1 MSRPRFVNLREAIA
15 PIPDGA
21 LLSFGG
27 FDLQR
32 PPLAL
37 ASELVRQGK
46 KRLRVV
52 VPPAPLPLDLLV
64 GAGVVEEAQ
73 FGFIGFQY
81 EDGFVVAPNVRRAV
95 ESGTIS
101 WRERDVFEIVQ
112 GLRAAAAGVE
122 FLPAPGGEGTDYE
135 KFWPSA
141 KARID
146 WNGASDGGAG
156 LTPIAPAIRPDFV
169 LLHAQE
175 ADRHGNLFLA
185 DPYFDDLLARAGE
198 KVIATVE
205 RVVDRIP
212 HASIPQTRVG
222 AVVEARAGA
231 WPGGCHGHYRHDAA
245 GLRAWEASA
254 KAGRFPEHVESLIRD
269 RAEHAVRLTQ
279 GAAAPEIVSAPP
291 PPMAAATAPGAP
303 AIVAPPRTV
312 QPADRLIVG
321 MARRIQ
327 DGDVVVTGLASALP
341 MLAVAVARATHAPH
355 LTYINCV
362 GAVDPDVTSALPTSV
377 EPRLL
382 DRAAARLVVSDFFD
396 MARRGR
402 IDVMF
407 FGAAQVDAASRLNL
421 SCIGDPLRPK
431 VKLPGPAGSTSIR
444 PFVRTV
450 VVLVPRHAPRVLV
463 DRVDF
468 ASSVPS
474 AMNRETW
481 VVSDLALL
489 KLEESRLAVAS
500 RHAGTSGE
508 TLSARTGFALPDA
521 DSAPVT
527 AEPTD
532 AERDAI
538 ERLDPEGL
546 RHRLAG

>member
-1 MSRPRFVNLREAIA
+1 MSRPRFVNLREAVA

-52 VPPAPLPLDLLV
+52 LPPAPLPLDLLV

-95 ESGTIS
+95 ESGAIA

-135 KFWPSA
+135 KFWPSP

-146 WNGASDGGAG
+146 QNGGPA
-156 LTPIAPAIRPDFV
+156 PIAPAIRPDFV

-175 ADRHGNLFLA
+175 ADRHGNLYLA

-205 RVVDRIP
+205 RIVDRIP
-212 HASIPQTRVG
+212 HASIPKTRVN
-222 AVVEARAGA
+222 AIVEARAGA
-231 WPGGCHGHYRHDAA
+231 WPGGCHGHYRHDVG
-245 GLRAWEASA
+245 GLRGWEAAA

-269 RAEHAVRLTQ
+269 RAEHAVRLAQ
-279 GAAAPEIVSAPP
+279 GAAAP
-291 PPMAAATAPGAP
+291 AAVAVGAP
-303 AIVAPPRTV
+303 AVAPGGPVLVTGPRTV
-312 QPADRLIVG
+312 QAADRLIVG

-362 GAVDPDVTSALPTSV
+362 GAVDPEVTSALPTSV

-382 DRAAARLVVSDFFD
+382 DSAAARLVVSDFFD

-407 FGAAQVDAASRLNL
+407 FGAAQVDSASRLNL

-489 KLEESRLAVAS
+489 KLEESRLTVAS

-508 TLSARTGFALPDA
+508 TLRSRTGFALPDA
-521 DSAPVT
+521 DEAPVT
-527 AEPTD
+527 VEPTD
-532 AERDAI
+532 AEKDAI

>member
-1 MSRPRFVNLREAIA
+1 MTVPRFVTLRDAVA

-37 ASELVRQGK
+37 AGELVRQGK
-46 KRLRVV
+46 ARLRIV
-52 VPPAPLPLDLLV
+52 VPPSPLPLDLLV
-64 GAGVVEEAQ
+64 GAGVVESAE

-81 EDGFVVAPNVRRAV
+81 EEGFVVAPNVRRAV
-95 ESGTIS
+95 ESGS
-101 WRERDVFEIVQ
+101 LAWRERDVFEIVQ

-122 FLPAPGGEGTDYE
+122 YLPSPGGEGTDYE
-135 KFWPSA
+135 RVWPAPRARLDVPGAAGPASA
-141 KARID
+141 A
-146 WNGASDGGAG
+146 
-156 LTPIAPAIRPDFV
+156 IAPAIRPDYV

-212 HASIPQTRVG
+212 HASIPKTRVS
-222 AVVEARAGA
+222 AIVEARGGA
-231 WPGGCHGHYRHDAA
+231 SPGGCHGHYRHDVA
-245 GLRAWEASA
+245 GLRAWDEAA
-254 KAGRFPEHVESLIRD
+254 RAGRFAEHVDALIRD
-269 RAEHAVRLTQ
+269 RAEHVVRPAGAAA
-279 GAAAPEIVSAPP
+279 GAAAPGT
-291 PPMAAATAPGAP
+291 AAAAGGP
-303 AIVAPPRTV
+303 ALVTSASGT
-312 QPADRLIVG
+312 QPADRLLVG

-341 MLAVAVARATHAPH
+341 MLAVAVARATHAPR

-362 GAVDPDVTSALPTSV
+362 GAVDPEVTTALPTSV
-377 EPRLL
+377 DPRLL
-382 DRAAARLVVSDFFD
+382 ETASARLVVSDFFD

-431 VKLPGPAGSTSIR
+431 VKLPGPAGATSIR

-450 VVLVPRHAPRVLV
+450 VVLVPRHAARVLV

-474 AMNRETW
+474 ERNRETW

-489 KLEESRLAVAS
+489 RLEEGRLRVAS
-500 RHAGTSGE
+500 RHAGTSAE
-508 TLSARTGFALPDA
+508 TLRSRTGFELPGA
-521 DSAPVT
+521 ESAATT

-532 AERDAI
+532 AEKDAI
-538 ERLDPEGL
+538 ERLDPQGL

>member
-1 MSRPRFVNLREAIA
+1 MSLPRFLNLRDAIA
-15 PIPDGA
+15 LIPDGA

-37 ASELVRQGK
+37 AAELVRQGRR
-46 KRLRVV
+46 RLRVV

-64 GAGVVEEAQ
+64 GAGVVESAE

-81 EDGFVVAPNVRRAV
+81 EEGFVVAPNVRRAV
-95 ESGTIS
+95 ESGTIT

-122 FLPAPGGEGTDYE
+122 YLPAPGGEGTDYE
-135 KFWPSA
+135 RVWPSA
-141 KARID
+141 RAQVEAS
-146 WNGASDGGAG
+146 GAPCA
-156 LTPIAPAIRPDFV
+156 IAPAIQPDFV

-175 ADRHGNLFLA
+175 ADRHGNLYLA

-205 RVVDRIP
+205 RVVDHIP
-212 HASIPQTRVG
+212 HASIPKTRVHV
-222 AVVEARAGA
+222 VVEARAGA
-231 WPGGCHGHYRHDAA
+231 FPGGCHGHYRHDVA
-245 GLRAWEASA
+245 GLRAWEEAA
-254 KAGRFPEHVESLIRD
+254 RAGRFAEHLEALIRD
-269 RAEHAVRLTQ
+269 RAEHAVRLATAAPAVT
-279 GAAAPEIVSAPP
+279 GMPAAAPAPVV
-291 PPMAAATAPGAP
+291 
-303 AIVAPPRTV
+303 AISVTGT

-341 MLAVAVARATHAPH
+341 MLAVAVARATHAPR

-362 GAVDPDVTSALPTSV
+362 GAFDPEVTTALPTSV
-377 EPRLL
+377 DPRLL
-382 DRAAARLVVSDFFD
+382 ESASARLLVSDFFD

-444 PFVRTV
+444 PFVRKV

-463 DRVDF
+463 ERVDF

-474 AMNRETW
+474 DRNRETW

-489 KLEESRLAVAS
+489 RLEAGRLRVDS
-500 RHAGTSGE
+500 RHAGTDAG
-508 TLSARTGFALPDA
+508 TLRSRTGFALEDA
-521 DSAPVT
+521 DAAAIT

-532 AERDAI
+532 AEKDAI
-538 ERLDPEGL
+538 ERLDPHGL